1 MHVFTKA
8 RATANFF
15 RPFSV
20 YQTEHQKEEF
30 TMKRLVSLSALLA
43 LVLMLAG
50 CSAAAP
56 QPPEEPADE
65 PVTLEELCGDDYQAY
80 ITETIEMQMGNRM
93 DKTPEVTYFPITD
106 KAPLTDYVAI
116 DETTSF
122 YVDEDGH
129 IVIVF
134 PAGTVTDEA
143 HGEQTFRI
151 PRP

>member
-1 MHVFTKA
+1 
-8 RATANFF
+8 
-15 RPFSV
+15 
-20 YQTEHQKEEF
+20 
-30 TMKRLVSLSALLA
+30 MKRLVSLSALLA

-50 CSAAAP
+50 CSAAAS
-56 QPPEEPADE
+56 QPPEAPAGEPA
-65 PVTLEELCGDDYQAY
+65 TLEELCGADYQAY

-93 DKTPEVTYFPITD
+93 DKTPDVRYFPITD

-122 YVDEDGH
+122 YVDADGH

>member
-1 MHVFTKA
+1 
-8 RATANFF
+8 
-15 RPFSV
+15 
-20 YQTEHQKEEF
+20 
-30 TMKRLVSLSALLA
+30 MKRLVSLSALLA
-43 LVLMLAG
+43 LVLMLTG
-50 CSAAAP
+50 CSAAA
-56 QPPEEPADE
+56 QPPEAPAGE
-65 PVTLEELCGDDYQAY
+65 SATLEELYGAGYQAY

-93 DKTPEVTYFPITD
+93 DKTPDVRYFPVTD
-106 KAPLTDYVAI
+106 KTPLTDYAAI

-122 YVDEDGH
+122 YVDADGH